1 MSFLT
6 PWFLAASAGI
16 LIPIAIHMIRRKKA
30 IKVAFSTL
38 RFLRTTSKKMV
49 YFQQVRQWLLLLIRT
64 LIFLLLAIAFAR
76 PFLGAFSQINGLSP
90 QSAVILLDTS
100 MSMRYGDHFARAKSE
115 VAGILRSLQAGDEAA
130 LVTFSENTGKLK
142 GLTGDLEELRTFL
155 SGLDNSDY
163 RRTRYLPALT
173 LADQILQSARY
184 PDRIVYLVSDFQK
197 QAFDRLDGAWQ
208 LSPGII
214 LKSIKIG
221 KESTLNLAVS
231 DVKSPNLLEPHG
243 KEFPI
248 LARIRS
254 LGSQHVTQAKVSL
267 MMERANGD
275 LQKVETQTVDLVH
288 QSEAVVEFHTK
299 IDRRSDSEG
308 PTMQRFAQRGAVV
321 VEDDHLRSDDIF
333 RFTMH
338 LPSPIRILAVNG
350 ESDRDWYD
358 DESHWFRLALG
369 ESTDHRAGVTE
380 NESTSPEIQPDEPS
394 YFLLDLVEP
403 HQLDPQSLNFYH
415 VVVLLNVGQ
424 LAQEKLESI
433 HSYVS
438 RGGNLLIALGDQ
450 VEAKGFNRSFSK
462 ITPVVLEEKRILDVD
477 YRVITDIDFRHP
489 LFQSLQRNVDIDF
502 GSARFKGY
510 WSGTA
515 KEGSEILMRFDNG
528 APALVEENFGNGRV
542 LLLTSSFD
550 TEWSNLPLQAWY
562 LPWLHEAL
570 RYLSRLE
577 EKKRAYVVDEP
588 VPVHLPPRTLIRVV
602 SPLDQRTE
610 LIAQPQSAESG
621 ERQFYSKTGTPG
633 FYQIR
638 SNYFQDFFAV
648 NTDPEESDLTTID
661 PLALRNL
668 VVKAES
674 ETQTLKE
681 TQISFHNLQEEK
693 SQRIWWWLLLFVV
706 LLAIGETLLANRTFR

>member
-6 PWFLAASAGI
+6 PWFLLASAGI

-30 IKVAFSTL
+30 IKVAFTTL

-64 LIFLLLAIAFAR
+64 LIFLLLALAFAR
-76 PFLGAFSQINGLSP
+76 PFLGAFSQIKGLSP

-115 VAGILRSLQAGDEAA
+115 VAGILRSFQPGDEAA
-130 LVTFSENTGKLK
+130 LVTFSEKTGKLK
-142 GLTGDLEELRTFL
+142 GLTADLEELRAFL
-155 SGLDNSDY
+155 SGLDSPDY
-163 RRTRYLPALT
+163 RGTRYLPALK
-173 LADQILQSARY
+173 LADQVLRSARY
-184 PDRIVYLVSDFQK
+184 PDRVVYLVSDFQK
-197 QAFDRLDGAWQ
+197 QAFDRLDRAWRF
-208 LSPGII
+208 SPGII

-221 KESTLNLAVS
+221 EENTSNLAVS

-243 KEFPI
+243 KELSI

-254 LGSQHVTQAKVSL
+254 LGSQHLSQAKVSL
-267 MMERANGD
+267 MMERANGQ

-288 QSEAVVEFHTK
+288 QSEAVVAFQTR
-299 IDRRSDSEG
+299 IDRGSESDG

-321 VEDDHLRSDDIF
+321 IEDDHLQPDNIF
-333 RFTMH
+333 RFTMP

-350 ESDRDWYD
+350 ESDQDWYD

-369 ESTDHRAGVTE
+369 DSRDHRGGVSGSE
-380 NESTSPEIQPDEPS
+380 PNSPEIQPDEPS
-394 YFLLDLVEP
+394 YFLLDVVEP
-403 HQLDPQSLNFYH
+403 HQLDLQSPHSYQ

-424 LAQEKLESI
+424 LAQKNLNSI

-462 ITPVVLEEKRILDVD
+462 ITPLVLEGKRILDLD
-477 YRVITDIDFRHP
+477 YRVITDFDSRHP
-489 LFQSLQRNVDIDF
+489 LFQSLQRNTEIDF
-502 GSARFKGY
+502 GTARFKGY

-515 KEGSEILMRFDNG
+515 KEGSQILMQFDNG

-550 TEWSNLPLQAWY
+550 TEWSNLPLQVWF
-562 LPWLHEAL
+562 LPWLHESL

-577 EKKRAYVVDEP
+577 EKKRAYRVDEP
-588 VPVHLPPRTLIRVV
+588 VPIHIPPRTLIHRLT
-602 SPLDQRTE
+602 SGSKNRTGH
-610 LIAQPQSAESG
+610 S
-621 ERQFYSKTGTPG
+621 
-633 FYQIR
+633 
-638 SNYFQDFFAV
+638 
-648 NTDPEESDLTTID
+648 TTIG
-661 PLALRNL
+661 
-668 VVKAES
+668 
-674 ETQTLKE
+674 QT
-681 TQISFHNLQEEK
+681 
-693 SQRIWWWLLLFVV
+693 W
-706 LLAIGETLLANRTFR
+706 